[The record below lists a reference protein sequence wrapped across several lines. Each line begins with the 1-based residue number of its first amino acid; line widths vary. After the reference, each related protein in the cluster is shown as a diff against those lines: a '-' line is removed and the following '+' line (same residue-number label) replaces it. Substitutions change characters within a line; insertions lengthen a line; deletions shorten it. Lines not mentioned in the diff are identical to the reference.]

1 MCMKNI
7 NINTITF
14 NKSGNDTLA
23 IIPFDSMKGESEKG
37 ITCLEDFN
45 VLFLLN
51 IILPSKD
58 EDPNQCIVARQKYDI
73 IMRLTHILTN
83 KAIDIFTDFLYLDA
97 ENIHKVCKPI
107 YELKKI
113 ISISNLKL
121 PMGNGQYAIK
131 TYIKNATQND
141 WYLQNIQTFWIES

>member
-14 NKSGNDTLA
+14 SKSGNDVSA
-23 IIPFDSMKGESEKG
+23 IIPFDSREGKSERG
-37 ITCLEDFN
+37 DTFIEDFN
-45 VLFLLN
+45 VLLLLN
-51 IILPSKD
+51 VILSSKD
-58 EDPNQCIVARQKYDI
+58 EDPKQCIVKSQTYELVV
-73 IMRLTHILTN
+73 RLTHIPSN
-83 KAIDIFTDFLYLDA
+83 NAIDIFRDTLCLNDN
-97 ENIHKVCKPI
+97 NIHKICRPI

-141 WYLQNIQTFWIES
+141 WYLQNIQTFWIKS